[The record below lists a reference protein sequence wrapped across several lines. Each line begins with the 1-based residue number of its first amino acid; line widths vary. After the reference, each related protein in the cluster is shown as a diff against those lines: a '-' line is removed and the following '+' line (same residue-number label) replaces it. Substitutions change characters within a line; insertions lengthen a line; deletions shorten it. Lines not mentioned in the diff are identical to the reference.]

1 MRGKTIIIGGGVAG
15 ICLAYQLFKRNLPF
29 LVIDNLEN
37 HSSKVAAGLIN
48 PMVFRR
54 MNKSWMIDEEMAE
67 LQDAYT
73 SLEKLT
79 GVSFFRPLPFRR
91 VFASIEEAELW
102 DERLQHDEYKP
113 YMVPVTKEDETFSTT
128 FNEYGTAR
136 VSLAFAVDGVKFVTA
151 AHAWLKSIH
160 CLQLE
165 NFDSEKLSITSKE
178 YNGNSYDQIV
188 FCQGYQNIT
197 NPFFKYLPIDPTKG
211 EVLDVEIPTLETTEL
226 LNRKCW
232 LMPVLDSHTVF
243 RLGATYSWDTTDLTP
258 TLAAREDLLAK
269 AKSLVK
275 HPISLIDHKTGIR
288 PTTPDRRPILGA
300 HALHQDLYIFN
311 GLGTKGYCHAPYW
324 AAQLVHHIFENKE
337 LHPEVRITRFKKKW
351 LKEMGNENSNKEI

>member
-1 MRGKTIIIGGGVAG
+1 MKGKTIIIGGGVAG

-67 LQDAYT
+67 LQDVYKA
-73 SLEKLT
+73 LEKLT

-113 YMVPVTKEDETFSTT
+113 YMEFVNVDDENFTTT

-136 VSLAFAVDGVKFVTA
+136 VSLAFAVDGTKFIEA
-151 AHAWLKSIH
+151 SHAWLKAIN
-160 CLQLE
+160 CLKIEKFDLDKISLE
-165 NFDSEKLSITSKE
+165 KKE
-178 YNGNSYDQIV
+178 YNSIGYDQIV
-188 FCQGYQNIT
+188 FCQGYQNIN

-211 EVLDVEIPTLETTEL
+211 EVLDVEIQALETEEL

-232 LMPVLDSHTVF
+232 LMPVLNSNKMF
-243 RLGATYSWDTTDLTP
+243 RLGATYAWDTTDLTP
-258 TLAAREDLLAK
+258 TVSAREDLLAK
-269 AKSLVK
+269 ANSLVK
-275 HPISLIDHKTGIR
+275 YPITLIDHKTGIR

-300 HALHQDLYIFN
+300 HNLHKDLYIFN

-324 AAQLVHHIFENKE
+324 AEQLFYHIFENKE
-337 LHPEVRITRFKKKW
+337 LHPEVRIGRFKKKW
-351 LKEMGNENSNKEI
+351 LKELENSALKKE